1 MKQARELTV
10 ETGGQE
16 VQVQKRQEEGQKREG
31 DEESYRRRSNLT
43 NERSLGEHGRCS
55 MASFILTLFV

>member
-1 MKQARELTV
+1 M

-16 VQVQKRQEEGQKREG
+16 GQVQKRQEEGQKREG

-55 MASFILTLFV
+55 MASFILTIFV